1 MAWPTASCGRWPW
14 TEAVQHAPDLA
25 ERLGDRL
32 SRLPLVRPRAVEA
45 LPIHVD
51 RRRIYVL
58 PTGFGLFLA
67 LLLGAMVLGGLNYNN
82 NPALMLAFVTAAVAH
97 NSLVQAHLALSG
109 LRMVALHAEPVFAGQ
124 PMALRAAFEATGLR
138 RRPGL
143 ELAAAGVLA
152 GFDLM
157 PGERAEVV
165 LLLPTTKRGWLD
177 PGRLRLSTIRP
188 LGLARAWSWLQPR
201 ARLLVYPLPEA
212 GDVPLPAHGGDSASR
227 RTLQHG
233 EQPHHLREYRPGD
246 ARKQVA
252 WKPSARSGRLLVRE
266 YEASAPREIEL
277 AWQDLQGLAH
287 EARIRRLAR
296 WVVDAER
303 LGHRYRMHLPSVV
316 IGPGRGPEHRHACL
330 RALALMPD
338 A

>member
-1 MAWPTASCGRWPW
+1 MT
-14 TEAVQHAPDLA
+14 AVQPAPDLA
-25 ERLGDRL
+25 ERLGARL
-32 SRLPLVRPRAVEA
+32 SRLPLVKPRAPEP
-45 LPIHVD
+45 LPVHID

-67 LLLGAMVLGGLNYNN
+67 LMLGAMVLGGLNYNN

-109 LRMVALHAEPVFAGQ
+109 LRLVALHAEPVFAGQ
-124 PMALRAAFEATGLR
+124 PMAVRAAFEASGLR

-143 ELAAAGVLA
+143 ELVAGDVQA
-152 GFDLM
+152 GFDLA

-165 LLLPTTKRGWLD
+165 LALPTQRRGWLE

-188 LGLARAWSWLQPR
+188 LGLARAWSWLLPR
-201 ARLLVYPLPEA
+201 TRLLVYPAPET
-212 GDVPLPAHGGDSASR
+212 GELPLPAQGGDSASR
-227 RTLQHG
+227 RTRQHG

-266 YEASAPREIEL
+266 YEAAAPREIEL
-277 AWQDLQGLAH
+277 AWNALHGLGH

-303 LGHRYRMHLPSVV
+303 LGHRYRLHLPQAVL
-316 IGPGRGPEHRHACL
+316 GPARGPEHRHACL

>member
-1 MAWPTASCGRWPW
+1 MA
-14 TEAVQHAPDLA
+14 HAPDLA
-25 ERLGDRL
+25 ERLGERL
-32 SRLPLVRPRAVEA
+32 SRLPLVKPRAIET
-45 LPIHVD
+45 LPIHID

-58 PTGFGLFLA
+58 PTGFGLFLG
-67 LLLGAMVLGGLNYNN
+67 LMLGAMVLGGLNYNN

-109 LRMVALHAEPVFAGQ
+109 LRLVALHAEPVFAGQ
-124 PMALRAAFEATGLR
+124 PMLVRAAFEATGLR

-143 ELAAAGVLA
+143 ELSAGGVQAA
-152 GFDLM
+152 FDLM
-157 PGERAEVV
+157 PGERAEAV
-165 LLLPTTKRGWLD
+165 LALPTVRRGWLE
-177 PGRLRLSTIRP
+177 PGRLRISTIRP
-188 LGLARAWSWLQPR
+188 LGLARAWSWLLPR
-201 ARLLVYPLPEA
+201 TRLLVYPLPEA
-212 GDVPLPAHGGDSASR
+212 GEVALPAQGGDSTSR
-227 RTLQHG
+227 RTHQHG

-246 ARKQVA
+246 ARKQIA
-252 WKPSARSGRLLVRE
+252 WKPSARSARLLVRE
-266 YEASAPREIEL
+266 YEASAPRELEL
-277 AWQDLQGLAH
+277 AWEALHGLAH

-303 LGHRYRMHLPSVV
+303 LGHRYRMHLPSAV